1 MRRGLP
7 CEAGD
12 MVEPASRGD
21 ELVAVYDP
29 GGMVV
34 GSAPR
39 RRVRAENLWHGCGAV
54 FLLSPDG
61 DRAYVHR
68 RTDTKDIFPGAL
80 DCFAGG
86 VVDAGEDPADC
97 ARRELAEELGVV
109 GVPLRPALV
118 DSYDG
123 PGLRVHTHLFE
134 ARWAGEVRHQP
145 EEIESG
151 WWMPLGELRRRSV
164 DPGWP
169 LVPDSRQLL
178 REWFRRSAASGRGT

>member
-1 MRRGLP
+1 M
-7 CEAGD
+7 
-12 MVEPASRGD
+12 
-21 ELVAVYDP
+21 AVYDP

-118 DSYDG
+118 EALTMTDAPPPSRLLVIDRL
-123 PGLRVHTHLFE
+123 GL
-134 ARWAGEVRHQP
+134 ARL
-145 EEIESG
+145 S
-151 WWMPLGELRRRSV
+151 
-164 DPGWP
+164 
-169 LVPDSRQLL
+169 
-178 REWFRRSAASGRGT
+178 